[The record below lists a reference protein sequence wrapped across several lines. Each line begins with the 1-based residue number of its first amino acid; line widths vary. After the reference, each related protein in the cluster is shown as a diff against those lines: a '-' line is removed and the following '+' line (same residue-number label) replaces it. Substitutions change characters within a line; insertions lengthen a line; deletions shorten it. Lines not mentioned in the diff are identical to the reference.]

1 MHRGKV
7 RDTWNSG
14 SDKEL
19 MQALR
24 GLSLVCLSLVC
35 FPAFLALGQN
45 LSEDRMR
52 QARALLSQGRLTE
65 AKQAAVDSLET
76 NQQSADAHFLLG
88 YILFKQQDA
97 KASLAEY
104 TEGAKYRK
112 PTAAELEVVAGDY
125 VLLSDY
131 PDADRWFSTALDLN
145 PNDALGWY
153 YLGRV
158 KYNENRF
165 EEALSAFGRCLALD
179 ARNVKAEDNMG
190 LAFQGLGRNAEAIA
204 AYRKALEWQ
213 ADSAAKDSG
222 PYLDLGSLLVDDGDT
237 HEGLPLLMEAERIS
251 PADFR
256 MHRQLGK
263 AYMRLGQLENAQ
275 AELAKAIE
283 LAPNNAPL
291 HFMLAQVYHR
301 RGMRDQAK
309 AETERYSALGKD
321 DPGKDKE

>member
-1 MHRGKV
+1 MHLGKV

-14 SDKEL
+14 SDQEL
-19 MQALR
+19 MQGLR
-24 GLSLVCLSLVC
+24 CLSLVYLSLVC

-45 LSEDRMR
+45 LSEDRIR
-52 QARALLSQGRLTE
+52 EARALLSQGRLTE

-112 PTAAELEVVAGDY
+112 PTATELQVVAGDY

-131 PDADRWFSTALDLN
+131 PDADRWFSKALDWN
-145 PNDALGWY
+145 PDDALGWY

-179 ARNVKAEDNMG
+179 PRNVKAEDNLG

-222 PYLDLGSLLVDDGDT
+222 PYLDLGSLLVDDGRAL
-237 HEGLPLLMEAERIS
+237 EGLPLLIEAARIS

-283 LAPNNAPL
+283 LAPNDAPL
-291 HFMLAQVYHR
+291 HFMLSQVYHR

-309 AETERYSALGKD
+309 AETERYSALA
-321 DPGKDKE
+321 KDKE